1 MKFLKSIGGKI
12 AIWHS
17 IMFMFTLF
25 LFSAFLFIIFTDML
39 TNEVDSMLA
48 REGGM
53 IAYFIEQGYLSSEIE
68 NYMNGLPVLAGVKK
82 EEIYWQ
88 IENDQGKVIAAS
100 QNLYGQ
106 RINVSGTLKEIDE
119 NIFTWDPKLNGIPL
133 RAMSLPQISQ
143 NKLTYKI
150 TVATYDRIRHFAI
163 DQLQNIIII
172 CNFGFVG
179 ISMVMGWIISRK
191 TLQPIQKI
199 ITATNK
205 ITATNLHDRLPI
217 EGPDDELQSLSKTL
231 NHMIDR
237 LETSFTQIQ
246 QFTSDV
252 SHELRTSLTIL
263 RGELDVALI
272 KRRSDAE
279 YKRVLHAVLEEVI
292 YLSDMVE
299 KFLYFSRNTSNSN
312 QIERKTVDG
321 MLLFQYARNHLLSL
335 VIKKRIELHIQIPN
349 PFILYGDEDLLR
361 RLFINL
367 IENALK
373 YTPEGGTVEIK
384 ACSKEKLVH
393 IEVIDHGIGIPEEYL
408 PFIFQRFYRV
418 DDSRSRSQG
427 GSGLGLSLCK
437 WIVEAHKGT
446 IEVRSKL
453 DEGTRVIVK
462 LYAG

>member
-1 MKFLKSIGGKI
+1 MKFVKKYRREN

-25 LFSAFLFIIFTDML
+25 LFSAFLFITFTDML

-53 IAYFIEQGYLSSEIE
+53 IAYFIEQGYPSSEIE
-68 NYMNGLPVLAGVKK
+68 NYMNGLPVLAGDKK

-119 NIFTWDPKLNGIPL
+119 NIFTWDPELNGIPL

-217 EGPDDELQSLSKTL
+217 KGPDDELQSLSKTL

-272 KRRSDAE
+272 KHRSDAE

-299 KFLYFSRNTSNSN
+299 KFLYFSRDTSNSN

-335 VIKKRIELHIQIPN
+335 VIKKTIELHIQILIHL
-349 PFILYGDEDLLR
+349 FYTGMKISCEDYLL
-361 RLFINL
+361 I
-367 IENALK
+367 
-373 YTPEGGTVEIK
+373 
-384 ACSKEKLVH
+384 
-393 IEVIDHGIGIPEEYL
+393 
-408 PFIFQRFYRV
+408 
-418 DDSRSRSQG
+418 
-427 GSGLGLSLCK
+427 
-437 WIVEAHKGT
+437 
-446 IEVRSKL
+446 
-453 DEGTRVIVK
+453 
-462 LYAG
+462 